1 MENVIKA
8 DFVTLSFEVYF
19 KENEYSDYYSSTL
32 RDAEIQ
38 DTEIRGILKVKGTL
52 VKTLRFDEFQA
63 WAAWMNVPL
72 DSYMPKFWTYTTQWR
87 KKSFFHTLWDFILT
101 RKWEN
106 LEPYKHYSEKIR
118 ITEPVELFVATKN
131 IDKIIS

>member
-8 DFVTLSFEVYF
+8 NYVTLNIEVSF
-19 KENEYSDYYSSTL
+19 KENEYSDYHSNTL
-32 RDAEIQ
+32 RNAEIQ
-38 DTEIRGILKVKGTL
+38 DTEVRGILKVKGTL
-52 VKTLRFDEFQA
+52 VKTLYFDSYKA
-63 WAAWMNVPL
+63 WAAWGCGPL
-72 DSYMPKFWTYTTQWR
+72 DSYMPKFWTFTTQWR
-87 KKSFFHTLWDFILT
+87 EKSFFQTLCDFILT

-118 ITEPVELFVATKN
+118 ITESTEFFVATKN

>member
-8 DFVTLSFEVYF
+8 DYVTLNIEVSF
-19 KENEYSDYYSSTL
+19 KKNEYSDYRSNTL
-32 RDAEIQ
+32 RDVEIQ
-38 DTEIRGILKVKGTL
+38 DTEVRGILKIKGTL
-52 VKTLRFDEFQA
+52 VKTLCFNSHKV
-63 WAAWMNVPL
+63 WAELLIVPL
-72 DSYMPKFWTYTTQWR
+72 DSYMPKFWPFTTQW
-87 KKSFFHTLWDFILT
+87 KMKSFFQTLWDFILT

-118 ITEPVELFVATKN
+118 ITESVEFFVATKN